1 MGREGTGSLSLLTLP
16 IVFHHP
22 LPIVPEG
29 ASGSQVRP
37 YRMLHAFR
45 DLGYDVRVVAGT
57 AAQRRRA
64 IASVDAELRKGT
76 RFAFAYGES
85 STMPTALTEPH
96 HLPVRPFMD
105 FAFFR
110 RLRGAGTPVG
120 LFYRDVHWRFD
131 EYRRRVPWY
140 KRAAAVTFYNYEWQL
155 YRQSLDHLFLPS
167 LRMAQALPSVWPEQR
182 LSALPPGCE
191 LTEESATT
199 DSSLAGKLRLLY
211 VGGVTPPHYDLKPMI
226 DVVARTPGITLTLC
240 CRAEE
245 WTLASS
251 YYGTVPGECVE
262 VVHAMG
268 RFLDAHYA
276 AADAF
281 LLYWRPDEYLDFAMP
296 VKVLEAIGHRLPV
309 ITTAGTEAARFIE
322 QEGVG
327 WVVATDAELE
337 SLLSRLRTD
346 RRPLA
351 EKRAALKAS
360 RERNS
365 WQARA
370 RCVAEILAPYRRSS

>member
-1 MGREGTGSLSLLTLP
+1 
-16 IVFHHP
+16 
-22 LPIVPEG
+22 
-29 ASGSQVRP
+29 
-37 YRMLHAFR
+37 MLEAFR
-45 DLGYDVRVVAGT
+45 ELDHDVRVVDGT

-76 RFAFAYGES
+76 RFAFTYGES

-110 RLRGAGTPVG
+110 RLRGGGTPVG
-120 LFYRDVHWRFD
+120 LFYRDVHWRFE
-131 EYRRRVPWY
+131 EYRQRVPWH
-140 KRAAAVTFYNYEWQL
+140 KRAAAVTFYHQEWQL
-155 YRQSLDHLFLPS
+155 YRRTLDHLFLPS
-167 LRMAQALPSVWPEQR
+167 LCMAATLPSAWPEQR

-191 LTEESATT
+191 LSEQPGLTHHSY
-199 DSSLAGKLRLLY
+199 SGKLRLLY
-211 VGGVTPPHYDLKPMI
+211 VGGVTPPHYDLRPMVDI
-226 DVVARTPGITLTLC
+226 VQRTDGVALTLC

-245 WTLASS
+245 WALASS
-251 YYGTVPGECVE
+251 YYATVLGDCVE
-262 VVHAMG
+262 VVHAKG
-268 RFLDAHYA
+268 NSLNAHYA
-276 AADAF
+276 AADVF

-296 VKVLEAIGHRLPV
+296 VKVLEAIGNRLPV
-309 ITTAGTEAARFIE
+309 ITTAGTEAARFVE

-327 WVVATDAELE
+327 WIVATDAELR

-351 EKRAALKAS
+351 EKRAALMAS

-370 RCVAEILAPYRRSS
+370 RCVAATLTRYRGSS